1 MVPQPGNLPVYRR
14 TAMRLGRRRRRQDEV
29 AALDLRDDGELA
41 TAMGR
46 TLVDDIEALAARMAA
61 LDQRLTTFERRL
73 ADAEGAAG
81 LVPEHTDVLDVQVRA
96 AKLAADVHMISLEVE
111 RLRAGA

>member
-1 MVPQPGNLPVYRR
+1 
-14 TAMRLGRRRRRQDEV
+14 MRLRRRREEA

-46 TLVDDIEALAARMAA
+46 TFVDDLETLTSRLAE
-61 LDQRLTTFERRL
+61 LDDRLTRFEHRL
-73 ADAEGAAG
+73 VEAEGAAG
-81 LVPEHTDVLDVQVRA
+81 LVPEHVDVLDVQVRA